1 MPPKRKEKASG
12 RIKWT
17 NQMINDILDCRD
29 RAIEENR
36 SSMDTTSSRGRK
48 GYMEIMK
55 CMWEE
60 KGYASLELSAQNLRD
75 RASYYEKKME
85 LGDLRG
91 TPTEEIEEHNQQDN
105 IISENIEVES
115 IQTISEDICINEN
128 ANISNQSSTVT
139 IDQPIQNQPEI
150 PNIERRSQ
158 VRQSEIISG
167 DTETNE
173 QDHLSD

>member
-1 MPPKRKEKASG
+1 MYVG
-12 RIKWT
+12 R
-17 NQMINDILDCRD
+17 
-29 RAIEENR
+29 E
-36 SSMDTTSSRGRK
+36 S
-48 GYMEIMK
+48 
-55 CMWEE
+55 
-60 KGYASLELSAQNLRD
+60 YASLELSAQNLRN
-75 RASYYEKKME
+75 RASYYKKKME
-85 LGDLRG
+85 SGDIRG

-173 QDHLSD
+173 QDHLYLSKLIFVGMK

>member
-1 MPPKRKEKASG
+1 
-12 RIKWT
+12 
-17 NQMINDILDCRD
+17 
-29 RAIEENR
+29 
-36 SSMDTTSSRGRK
+36 
-48 GYMEIMK
+48 
-55 CMWEE
+55 
-60 KGYASLELSAQNLRD
+60 
-75 RASYYEKKME
+75 ME

-91 TPTEEIEEHNQQDN
+91 TPTEEMEEHNQQDD
-105 IISENIEVES
+105 IISENIEVKS

>member
-12 RIKWT
+12 RIKV
-17 NQMINDILDCRD
+17 
-29 RAIEENR
+29 
-36 SSMDTTSSRGRK
+36 DTTSSQGRK
-48 GYMEIMK
+48 GYMEIMN
-55 CMWEE
+55 CMW
-60 KGYASLELSAQNLRD
+60 KRKVMHRLNYQHHTM
-75 RASYYEKKME
+75 KKRWSRE
-85 LGDLRG
+85 IYVEHQ
-91 TPTEEIEEHNQQDN
+91 TEEIEEHNQQDN

-158 VRQSEIISG
+158 VEYRII
-167 DTETNE
+167 
-173 QDHLSD
+173 

>member
-60 KGYASLELSAQNLRD
+60 KGYASLELSAQ
-75 RASYYEKKME
+75 
-85 LGDLRG
+85 
-91 TPTEEIEEHNQQDN
+91 I
-105 IISENIEVES
+105 
-115 IQTISEDICINEN
+115 
-128 ANISNQSSTVT
+128 
-139 IDQPIQNQPEI
+139 
-150 PNIERRSQ
+150 
-158 VRQSEIISG
+158 
-167 DTETNE
+167 
-173 QDHLSD
+173 